1 MTHKSTD
8 LRNEII
14 NLLQYILYPVKLIK
28 HIHEPDHK
36 LNVSLIT
43 IKTDKAYKL
52 KIYDTYLI

>member
-28 HIHEPDHK
+28 LIHERDHK

-43 IKTDKAYKL
+43 IKTDKAYEL
-52 KIYDTYLI
+52 KIYDTYLN